1 MKKLIASI
9 LTAGLALSLMAC
21 GAKSEKNKN
30 HKGEVIVSEV
40 QTEPSHGLDGE
51 YKATDTEEYFK
62 IYDLTDSGFKVEFYH
77 FEEGLLEK
85 FDYEMEF
92 DNAEKTIAS
101 EKGSVDDNGG
111 WEYAFAISG
120 DTIKVT
126 WQQNEQLYKRAS

>member
-21 GAKSEKNKN
+21 GAKSDKNKN

-111 WEYAFAISG
+111 WEYTFAISG